1 MKKIF
6 GLFLSLAI
14 IVSSFANISA
24 YYTWTGPVVNGKTT
38 TCLETRKKDGDM
50 SASRFKSITNLSS
63 SNCERLSSTH
73 YNQVLNGTYTY
84 MYAQYFYNSTVNSV
98 FNTNFGTNG
107 IMLSNSGA

>member
-1 MKKIF
+1 
-6 GLFLSLAI
+6 
-14 IVSSFANISA
+14 
-24 YYTWTGPVVNGKTT
+24 
-38 TCLETRKKDGDM
+38 M